1 MLQTFIIKCSIFLLL
16 FSSPGQCSE
25 FGVTLGDAAISQLIR
40 HTASQFLEET
50 RVANILLKSNEE
62 PSFGSLAHLKLFNT
76 VSYRNVSVQ
85 FRPKVVHVFFENLNI
100 TSHANLSDVIWPIPF
115 ADSLVDSHVKVPRGH
130 LRFIVDDQ
138 KVTLSKCALFNPD
151 IAFRLRDS
159 WLVNKGISTFGS
171 MVSSFF
177 EGALCSA
184 LSSSTNDLRH
194 RTERKF
200 PIYEFLPKKV
210 QDHMAARNTTLF
222 YRVNSIDAD
231 DHQLTVRAQIEWQK
245 LVPAANDETSNL
257 LNGQEEHSNATKLLD
272 MEMKNGDLVTIWLE
286 DAILNE
292 ILDQIDWNFEWMD
305 EQIPVSSPIIP
316 PDSREFLSTLCTEC
330 YFQVNVNAKG
340 RPTISATNSSL
351 QLTKTDRIHLQVVNP
366 EQKKTTVFVSL
377 VLTIQAELRPS
388 FDNGTL
394 RTNVELLDTLIE
406 MEKGAFPKTWGFF
419 MSDLIRGMIMDMM
432 WPEIKSAIEDL
443 TYGKGL
449 KLSKFCGIDPNNVVI
464 DIAEGSFSL
473 STRLVLPMFQSE
485 ACLKDLK
492 SSIPNTSKLLQKTTP
507 SPFSRRRRSLLDFF

>member
-1 MLQTFIIKCSIFLLL
+1 MFKNFIIICSIFLLICPYQV
-16 FSSPGQCSE
+16 SSSE

-85 FRPKVVHVFFENLNI
+85 FRRKVVHIFFEHLNI

-138 KVTLSKCALFNPD
+138 KVTLSKCALYSPD
-151 IAFRLRDS
+151 IGFQLRDS
-159 WLVNKGISTFGS
+159 WIVNKGISAFGS
-171 MVSSFF
+171 LASSFF

-184 LSSSTNDLRH
+184 LSSSTNDLKH
-194 RTERKF
+194 KTERKF

-231 DHQLTVRAQIEWQK
+231 EHQLTVRAQIEWQK
-245 LVPAANDETSNL
+245 LVPSAKDAASNL
-257 LNGQEEHSNATKLLD
+257 LSGQEEFTNATKLLD
-272 MEMKNGDLVTIWLE
+272 MEMKNGDLVTVWLE
-286 DAILNE
+286 DNILNE

-316 PDSREFLSTLCTEC
+316 PDSREFLSTLCSEC

-366 EQKKTTVFVSL
+366 DQKKSTVFISL

-406 MEKGAFPKTWGFF
+406 MEKGAYPRKWEFF

-449 KLSKFCGIDPNNVVI
+449 RLSKYCGIDPNNVII

-492 SSIPNTSKLLQKTTP
+492 SSIPNTSKLLQKTP
-507 SPFSRRRRSLLDFF
+507 SSSFSRRRRSPLF

>member
-1 MLQTFIIKCSIFLLL
+1 MLKTFIIQCSLLL
-16 FSSPGQCSE
+16 LIRPVVSSE

-50 RVANILLKSNEE
+50 RVANILLKSNES
-62 PSFGSLAHLKLFNT
+62 PAYGSLAHLKLFNT

-100 TSHANLSDVIWPIPF
+100 TSHANLSDVIWPVPF

-151 IAFRLRDS
+151 IAFQLRDS
-159 WLVNKGISTFGS
+159 WLVNKGISAFGS
-171 MVSSFF
+171 LVSSFF

-194 RTERKF
+194 KTERKF

-245 LVPAANDETSNL
+245 LVPAVDDATSNL
-257 LNGQEEHSNATKLLD
+257 LAGQEEHTNATKLLD
-272 MEMKNGDLVTIWLE
+272 LEMKNGDLVTVWLE

-292 ILDQIDWNFEWMD
+292 ILDQVDWNFEWMN

-351 QLTKTDRIHLQVVNP
+351 QLTKTDHIHLQVVNP

-394 RTNVELLDTLIE
+394 RTSVELLDTDIT
-406 MEKGAFPKTWGFF
+406 MKDGAFPKTWGVF

-449 KLSKFCGIDPNNVVI
+449 KLSKHCGIDPNNVVI

-485 ACLKDLK
+485 ACLRDLK
-492 SSIPNTSKLLQKTTP
+492 SSIPNTSKLLQKTST
-507 SPFSRRRRSLLDFF
+507 SSFSRRRRSPFFL

>member
-1 MLQTFIIKCSIFLLL
+1 MWKKLVIKWTLFLMLVFARCVTS
-16 FSSPGQCSE
+16 SE

-50 RVANILLKSNEE
+50 RVADILLKSNEE

-76 VSYRNVSVQ
+76 VSYHNVSVQ
-85 FRPKVVHVFFENLNI
+85 FRPKVVHIFFENLSLV
-100 TSHANLSDVIWPIPF
+100 SHANLSDVIWPIPF

-130 LRFIVDDQ
+130 LRFIVDNQ
-138 KVTLSKCALFNPD
+138 KVTLAKCALFNPD
-151 IAFRLRDS
+151 IAFQLRDS
-159 WLVNKGISTFGS
+159 WLVNKGISAFGS

-177 EGALCSA
+177 EGAICSA
-184 LSSSTNDLRH
+184 LSSSTSDLKH
-194 RTERKF
+194 NAERKF
-200 PIYEFLPKKV
+200 PIYDFLPKKV
-210 QDHMAARNTTLF
+210 QEHMAARNTTLF

-231 DHQLTVRAQIEWQK
+231 QNQLTVRAQIEWQK
-245 LVPAANDETSNL
+245 LIPAASDETSRL
-257 LNGQEEHSNATKLLD
+257 LGGHESDQNSTKLLD
-272 MEMKNGDLVTIWLE
+272 MEMRNGDLVTIWLE

-340 RPTISATNSSL
+340 RPTIQATNSSL

-366 EQKKTTVFVSL
+366 DKKKQTVFVSL
-377 VLTIQAELRPS
+377 VLTIQAALRPS

-394 RTNVELLDTLIE
+394 RTGVELIDTTIT
-406 MEKGAFPKTWGFF
+406 MEEGAFPKAWGFF

-449 KLSKFCGIDPNNVVI
+449 KLSKYCGIDPNNAII

-473 STRLVLPMFQSE
+473 STRLVLPIFQSE

-492 SSIPNTSKLLQKTTP
+492 SSIPNTSKLLQKT
-507 SPFSRRRRSLLDFF
+507 SNAQRRRRR

>member
-1 MLQTFIIKCSIFLLL
+1 MES
-16 FSSPGQCSE
+16 SE

-50 RVANILLKSNEE
+50 RVADILLKSNEE

-85 FRPKVVHVFFENLNI
+85 FRPKVVHVFFENLNV

-115 ADSLVDSHVKVPRGH
+115 SDSLVDSHVKVPRGH

-151 IAFRLRDS
+151 IAFQLRDS
-159 WLVNKGISTFGS
+159 WLINKGISAFSS
-171 MVSSFF
+171 MASSFF

-184 LSSSTNDLRH
+184 LSSSTNDLKH
-194 RTERKF
+194 KAERKF

-222 YRVNSIDAD
+222 YRVNSINAD

-245 LVPAANDETSNL
+245 LIPAANDEASNL
-257 LNGQEEHSNATKLLD
+257 LKGQEEHGNSTKLLD
-272 MEMKNGDLVTIWLE
+272 MEMKNGDLITVWLE

-305 EQIPVSSPIIP
+305 EQIPVTSPIIP
-316 PDSREFLSTLCTEC
+316 PDSREFLSTLCSEC

-340 RPTISATNSSL
+340 RPTITATNSSL

-366 EQKKTTVFVSL
+366 QQQKTTVFVSL
-377 VLTIQAELRPS
+377 VLTITAALRPS

-394 RTNVELLDTLIE
+394 RTGVDLLETNIV
-406 MEKGAFPKTWGFF
+406 MENGAFPKAWGAF
-419 MSDLIRGMIMDMM
+419 MTDLIRGMIMDMM
-432 WPEIKSAIEDL
+432 WPEMQSAIEDL

-449 KLSKFCGIDPNNVVI
+449 KLSKFCGIDPNNVAI
-464 DIAEGSFSL
+464 EIAEGSFSL

-485 ACLKDLK
+485 ICLKDLK
-492 SSIPNTSKLLQKTTP
+492 SSIPNTSKLLQKSQASSFSRKRR
-507 SPFSRRRRSLLDFF
+507 SPFF